1 MSWVG
6 AYLCFLF
13 QLQEREIND
22 KWGGGGGG
30 GSIYVKCDATYSG
43 SCDHS

>member
-1 MSWVG
+1 MG

-22 KWGGGGGG
+22 KGGGV
-30 GSIYVKCDATYSG
+30 SMSG
-43 SCDHS
+43 VTQCIVGLVIIRDEA

>member
-1 MSWVG
+1 MG

-22 KWGGGGGG
+22 KGGGGV
-30 GSIYVKCDATYSG
+30 SVSG
-43 SCDHS
+43 VTQCIVGLVIIRDEA